1 MKAVCPSVNLCIP
14 IEGIFYPLLSR
25 SFYFLNGIINYK
37 EAKSG
42 FFFPPHL
49 LPLSWFRFK
58 SCHGGCECNVEL
70 SVNRSEP

>member
-42 FFFPPHL
+42 FFFSPHTFYPCL
-49 LPLSWFRFK
+49 GSDLS
-58 SCHGGCECNVEL
+58 HVMGGVNVM
-70 SVNRSEP
+70 